1 MDAYAQAYAD
11 DDDYNQSTNEEKF
24 SSHTPPNKKQKAED
38 VKHDDIAG
46 STQIEIINEIKNI
59 ESNSESEG
67 SDSVED
73 TNTNN
78 LQETKISKKK
88 RFLFN

>member
-11 DDDYNQSTNEEKF
+11 ADDYDQSSNEEKF
-24 SSHTPPNKKQKAED
+24 SGHTKAED

-46 STQIEIINEIKNI
+46 STQIEIITEIPNI
-59 ESNSESEG
+59 GSNSESEG

-73 TNTNN
+73 TNSNN
-78 LQETKISKKK
+78 QQETKHSKKK
-88 RFLFN
+88 RF